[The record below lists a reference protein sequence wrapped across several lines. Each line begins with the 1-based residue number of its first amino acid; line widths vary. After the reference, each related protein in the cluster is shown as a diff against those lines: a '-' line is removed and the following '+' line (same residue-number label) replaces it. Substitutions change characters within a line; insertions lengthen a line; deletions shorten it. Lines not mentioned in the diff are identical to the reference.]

1 LFIDYLVQKELK
13 TFFSLLESL
22 RSSFRTWTSQIKE
35 ILALQDDDIQLDK
48 QIDDVITEDI
58 YREYIKMQR
67 DIIYGRL
74 ICSKEEAATLA
85 ALQLRIQTWPEENID
100 IIQEDDFH
108 RLNIRLNDERSSTVN
123 SLGFDN
129 KSSSLTQRNISN
141 IIHIR
146 LSDIYCCK
154 PVDYNCHKSKKPYL
168 PPNFRHSND
177 ISKLIKDKQRKL
189 FHINDYDN
197 ARRLKE
203 CYIRLCR
210 NLPGYNAEIYLVKEI
225 HGKRSKRKENR
236 LLCIRSDKIYLLDNK
251 NNIICKEE
259 RMADVEHWITS
270 GHDLNARINQL
281 ILEFRNKTKWR
292 LQLNTTADLRAI
304 TVYLWKIVN
313 VEGFALLDKHI
324 PLCSSSL
331 CRYSQIEQQTNNSLI
346 NNLNKKNHFE
356 NLKPF
361 IENNRR
367 KILTGMMINSSYINQ
382 CDNNQLYSFS
392 PDLEELKNLFDFPE
406 EVAIRL
412 TDIEHEIFLSVPPLQ
427 YLRHLTLDISYLSTH
442 DTSLQGK
449 NIRIL
454 LQRFQ
459 AVGSFIQQLIVSQTN
474 FQERKS
480 LVASILRCAITC
492 WYIGNF
498 NSAMQI
504 LAGLKIEA
512 FRPLWLTITDEIP
525 GFKLLMDAF
534 NSNEKTAQYCDA
546 LSRALDIPTCKVV
559 PFFGTFLKDLRTIL
573 SSVPSIVVLSNRNT
587 QKTIE
592 NVSDIQNQDH
602 YLT

>member
-1 LFIDYLVQKELK
+1 
-13 TFFSLLESL
+13 
-22 RSSFRTWTSQIKE
+22 
-35 ILALQDDDIQLDK
+35 
-48 QIDDVITEDI
+48 
-58 YREYIKMQR
+58 
-67 DIIYGRL
+67 
-74 ICSKEEAATLA
+74 
-85 ALQLRIQTWPEENID
+85 
-100 IIQEDDFH
+100 
-108 RLNIRLNDERSSTVN
+108 
-123 SLGFDN
+123 
-129 KSSSLTQRNISN
+129 
-141 IIHIR
+141 
-146 LSDIYCCK
+146 
-154 PVDYNCHKSKKPYL
+154 
-168 PPNFRHSND
+168 
-177 ISKLIKDKQRKL
+177 DKQRKL

-504 LAGLKIEA
+504 LAGLKN
-512 FRPLWLTITDEIP
+512 FD
-525 GFKLLMDAF
+525 FF
-534 NSNEKTAQYCDA
+534 NC
-546 LSRALDIPTCKVV
+546 
-559 PFFGTFLKDLRTIL
+559 
-573 SSVPSIVVLSNRNT
+573 
-587 QKTIE
+587 
-592 NVSDIQNQDH
+592 
-602 YLT
+602 